1 VTQSGNN
8 YLSVFAIRIIVSDKP
23 PSDLV
28 KVNFR
33 IKEREYLEM
42 KRLVAS
48 KKYSSISE
56 LVRHAIELLLE
67 EYTGKV

>member
-1 VTQSGNN
+1 M
-8 YLSVFAIRIIVSDKP
+8 SDKP